1 MLQMKAVRNLG
12 AELVGQRQ
20 EFQIEVE
27 LDKQFIKESAM
38 ALFSGGRGTL
48 LDIQDRIV
56 VYEQYNDGIIKH
68 IEK

>member
-1 MLQMKAVRNLG
+1 M
-12 AELVGQRQ
+12 
-20 EFQIEVE
+20 EVE

-56 VYEQYNDGIIKH
+56 VYEQYSDGIIKH